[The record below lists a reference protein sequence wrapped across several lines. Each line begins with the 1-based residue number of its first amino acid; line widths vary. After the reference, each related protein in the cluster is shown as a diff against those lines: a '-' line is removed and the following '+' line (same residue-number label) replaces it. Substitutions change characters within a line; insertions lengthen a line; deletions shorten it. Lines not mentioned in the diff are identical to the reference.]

1 MPKVDEARKKSAND
15 AGEVLA
21 SLAHPTR
28 LLIVCLLLQR
38 ERYVLE
44 LLEELGTTKGNISQH
59 LRVLEN
65 QGHVKSRKEANRVY
79 YSIAEPRLKRLVKT
93 LQDLYCPGLTS
104 H

>member
-1 MPKVDEARKKSAND
+1 MDEKRKKSA
-15 AGEVLA
+15 GEASDVLA

-28 LLIVCLLLQR
+28 LLIVCLLLER
-38 ERYVLE
+38 ERFVLE
-44 LLEELGTTKGNISQH
+44 LLEELGSTKGNISQH
-59 LRVLEN
+59 LKVLEN
-65 QGHVKSRKEANRVY
+65 QGHVKSRKESNRVY